1 MMAAGFGEAG
11 LIRGEDFDFISNFST
26 VWQVFLGA
34 ILATI
39 GGFAAT
45 QIEWHFERKR
55 RERDAALLFGELLT
69 TLGVILTL
77 THRTH
82 GIGDPFG
89 PITVRMLRSAKR
101 ELDIYDRNRERLY
114 DIRDAGLR
122 AGVHTLVLRINT
134 PLEGVFDAHEE
145 IAKLEAQIRSPNF
158 SPEHR
163 EDVLARIER
172 LKFNR
177 AGSYDAIVENSADLK
192 NIIERLEPHAQHE
205 FKAMRDAGRAVA
217 EQLNQPP
224 PQT

>member
-1 MMAAGFGEAG
+1 M
-11 LIRGEDFDFISNFST
+11 RGEDFDFISNFST

-45 QIEWHFERKR
+45 QIEWYFDRKR

-69 TLGVILTL
+69 TLSVIIALA
-77 THRTH
+77 HRTH

-101 ELDIYDRNRERLY
+101 ELDIYERNRERLY
-114 DIRDAGLR
+114 DMRDARLR
-122 AGVHTLVLRINT
+122 ANVHTLVLRINT
-134 PLEGVFDAHEE
+134 PLDGMFDAHEE
-145 IAKLEAQIRSPNF
+145 IAKLESQMRSPKI

-163 EDVLARIER
+163 DEMQARIER
-172 LKFNR
+172 LKQNR
-177 AGSYDAIVENSADLK
+177 IGSYEAIVENAEELK
-192 NIIERLEPHAQHE
+192 NIIEQLEPHAKHE
-205 FKAMRDAGRAVA
+205 FRAMRDAGRNIA
-217 EQLNQPP
+217 EQLGQPP

>member
-1 MMAAGFGEAG
+1 VAH
-11 LIRGEDFDFISNFST
+11 GEDFDFISNFST

-45 QIEWHFERKR
+45 QIEWYFERKR

-69 TLGVILTL
+69 TLGVLLTL
-77 THRTH
+77 THRTYA
-82 GIGDPFG
+82 IGDPFG
-89 PITVRMLRSAKR
+89 PITVRLLRSAKR

-114 DIRDAGLR
+114 DIGDARLR

-145 IAKLEAQIRSPNF
+145 IAKLEVQMRSPNF
-158 SPEHR
+158 PDQHR

-172 LKFNR
+172 LKLNR
-177 AGSYDAIVENSADLK
+177 IGSYEAVVENADELK
-192 NIIERLEPHAQHE
+192 NIIEQLEPHAQHE
-205 FKAMRDAGRAVA
+205 FRAMRDAGRNIA
-217 EQLNQPP
+217 EQLGQPP
-224 PQT
+224 PQK

>member
-1 MMAAGFGEAG
+1 M
-11 LIRGEDFDFISNFST
+11 RGEEFDFISNFST

-45 QIEWHFERKR
+45 QIEWYFERKR

-69 TLGVILTL
+69 TLGVILSL
-77 THRTH
+77 THRTY

-89 PITVRMLRSAKR
+89 PITVRLLRSAKR
-101 ELDIYDRNRERLY
+101 ELDIYDRNREKLY
-114 DIRDAGLR
+114 DIRDARLR

-145 IAKLEAQIRSPNF
+145 IAKLETQVRSPKIT
-158 SPEHR
+158 PEHR
-163 EDVLARIER
+163 EEILARIER
-172 LKFNR
+172 LKLNR
-177 AGSYDAIVENSADLK
+177 TGGYDAIVENSQELK
-192 NIIERLEPHAQHE
+192 SIIEQLEPYAQHE
-205 FKAMRDAGRAVA
+205 FHAMREAGRGVA